1 MFPGYRILQ
10 CWSLLLQPPLTV
22 QCSQNHLQPSLYMSK
37 QLFPCEEHQ
46 ELQKCVWKTPL
57 DDLEESKQWL
67 ICCNPRS
74 FTRIRKSVC
83 SKDHRKAIF
92 DHGKCVRCFCEN
104 EKYFWLNYFIFY
116 LWSLTSV
123 EGCPWYICVFM
134 SYFLRTNNSDNFCQ
148 PFLFLLFIHFSFNS
162 LPCMHSFSSA
172 GTSY

>member
-74 FTRIRKSVC
+74 FTRIRKWVC

-162 LPCMHSFSSA
+162 SPCMHSFSSA